1 MNKRNIRKEV
11 FKFLSEKLADE
22 YLVKQ
27 IKDKIQN
34 DIDKWKLST
43 SVKNRINIVVEE
55 MKEELKQK
63 GFIYSQ

>member
-63 GFIYSQ
+63 GE